1 MMTLKDLGI
10 DKLSNIKHYLSY
22 YEKDNIAELK
32 ALQDQVNL
40 AFQELIKPFLEKTK
54 DYIGKYFKADTVNG
68 DVTIFIKITKIE
80 TPDIVSCENIVV
92 HKGRSIRFDEEHN
105 GLVHFNDDGKLMSC
119 SGYNG
124 KEFECQPIE
133 EDEFEKYK
141 AWIL

>member
-1 MMTLKDLGI
+1 MTLKDLGI

-40 AFQELIKPFLEKTK
+40 AFQELTRPFLEKTK
-54 DYIGKYFKADTVNG
+54 DYIGKYFKADTVNR

-92 HKGRSIRFDEEHN
+92 HKGRSIRFDEECG
-105 GLVHFNDDGKLMSC
+105 GLVHFNNDGKLMSC
-119 SGYNG
+119 SGHNG
-124 KEFECQPIE
+124 KEIECQPVE
-133 EDEFEKYK
+133 KDEFEKYK

>member
-10 DKLSNIKHYLSY
+10 DKLSNIKRYLSY
-22 YEKDNIAELK
+22 YKKDNIAELK

-40 AFQELIKPFLEKTK
+40 AFQELIKPFLEETK

-80 TPDIVSCENIVV
+80 TPDNVSCENIVV
-92 HKGRSIRFDEEHN
+92 HKGRSIRFDEEHS
-105 GLVHFNDDGKLMSC
+105 GLVHFNDDGKLMSY

-124 KEFECQPIE
+124 KEFECLPIE